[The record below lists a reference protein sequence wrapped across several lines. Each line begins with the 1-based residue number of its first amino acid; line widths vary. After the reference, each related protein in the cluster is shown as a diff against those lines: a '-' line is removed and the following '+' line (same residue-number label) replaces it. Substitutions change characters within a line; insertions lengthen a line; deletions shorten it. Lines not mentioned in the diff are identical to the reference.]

1 MLKEEF
7 MRKYIIVIVSFIL
20 LLWVAYI
27 TKDNNSDSQVHEVIN
42 NEFDIELKKSDI
54 NLYIIQN
61 NYKLS
66 MYEPD
71 DGCYIGAYVLG
82 NRALD
87 YNMQEFEEVTGRR
100 HSIYIYNLVLGNP
113 FPANWILEC
122 IANMKTPL
130 VVIHPKEGMTLNEN
144 FLYDTAESFSQLSV
158 PMFVEFYPN
167 PEKYDILPDEYK
179 QFYKKA
185 EQIFNKYS
193 SNTAFVWSVNINN
206 VYSSNVYYPGD
217 DVVDWIGLSIYE
229 PIYRNDVKVENDIW
243 SKLDFFYNTYQYSKP
258 IMITQFA
265 VSHYSDT
272 DHSYYIN
279 EAKNRL
285 STFYDTIKN
294 YYPRIKAINYMD
306 FKDSENY
313 KVTDNNSLTDLYKST
328 LDDEYFKYNVELVTP
343 QYGKE
348 IFKSAFYLCSDGENV
363 YISDKALRYELG
375 INPEQYEESILYNN
389 IKYYPIDIIKKY
401 KNYSIK
407 FENKKIYIDNFL
419 I

>member
-1 MLKEEF
+1 

-27 TKDNNSDSQVHEVIN
+27 TRDNNSDSQVHEVIN
-42 NEFDIELKKSDI
+42 NEFDIELKKSDT
-54 NLYIIQN
+54 NLYIVQN

-87 YNMQEFEEVTGRR
+87 YNMKEFEEVTGRR

-113 FPANWILEC
+113 FPTNWILEC

-193 SNTAFVWSVNINN
+193 SNTAFIWSVNINN

-229 PIYRNDVKVENDIW
+229 PIYRNDVKAENDIW

-294 YYPRIKAINYMD
+294 YYPRIKSINYMD